1 MMDAFREP
9 SPEEAKMI
17 ALQFLGQTQ
26 GFVKEL
32 DSHIIGKTNT
42 LRGNILNI
50 KEIVGSLPNQN
61 QQQPV
66 LQAQQT
72 TSQPQAPM
80 QYAAPSQPQANVQP
94 NQLVDILTKISSN
107 IEVIVKLLDK

>member
-9 SPEEAKMI
+9 TPEEAKMI

-32 DSHIIGKTNT
+32 DSNIISKTNT
-42 LRGNILNI
+42 LRGNTLNI

-61 QQQPV
+61 QQPPVIQP
-66 LQAQQT
+66 QHTAP
-72 TSQPQAPM
+72 QPQAPM
-80 QYAAPSQPQANVQP
+80 QYIAPSQPQVSVQP